1 MVRKGILA
9 KSLILLLLLFLIA
22 GCERASKPEPDALL
36 DASIQ
41 QILSYNN
48 IKTAAVGVVEDGEL
62 VWAGHYGEQAPGV
75 PASKDTQ
82 FDIGSITKV
91 VAAETVLRLAD
102 QGLLSLDE
110 PMGAYWIDPDLSS
123 DPQVMQLTP
132 RMVLTHTSGFLN
144 WRNHDDEGILR
155 FVNDPGTVFGYSGEG
170 FDYLM
175 RFVENKLGTPFP
187 ELVQSKVFDPAGVR
201 NAAFAFRENN
211 LDNVARSVD
220 EATGEF
226 DERWRYHC
234 KIHLETCREDGA
246 YSAAS
251 DMAISVEE
259 FAAILIAVMKGEGY
273 PDAMVTDRNRV
284 QSEKDRALVYC
295 DTPGTGDC
303 PRSQGYGLG
312 WEVLDYGDE
321 VVLGHGG
328 HDPSVLTQTYF
339 YQQRQDGYIV
349 FLSAPE
355 LSSLRAMPDI
365 LEALDP
371 GSPMADQYRGWL
383 RYELW
388 RMNEAEDSDSD

>member
-1 MVRKGILA
+1 M
-9 KSLILLLLLFLIA
+9 
-22 GCERASKPEPDALL
+22 
-36 DASIQ
+36 
-41 QILSYNN
+41 
-48 IKTAAVGVVEDGEL
+48 
-62 VWAGHYGEQAPGV
+62 
-75 PASKDTQ
+75 
-82 FDIGSITKV
+82 

-110 PMGAYWIDPDLSS
+110 PMGAYWVDADLSG
-123 DPQVMQLTP
+123 DLRVMQLTP
-132 RMVLTHTSGFLN
+132 RMVLNPTSGFLN
-144 WRNHDDEGILR
+144 WRNHDDEGVLR

-175 RFVENKLGTPFP
+175 RFVENKLDTPFP
-187 ELVQSKVFDPAGVR
+187 ALVQSEIFDPVGVR
-201 NAAFAFRENN
+201 NAAFAFREDN
-211 LDNVARSVD
+211 LDNVARTVD
-220 EATGEF
+220 EATGAF

-234 KIHLETCREDGA
+234 RIHLETCLEDGA

-273 PDAMVTDRNRV
+273 PDAMLADRNRV
-284 QSEKDRALVYC
+284 QSEKDRALVHC
-295 DTPGTGDC
+295 DTPEASDC

-312 WEVLDYGDE
+312 WEVLDYDDE

-339 YQQRQDGYIV
+339 YQQRQDGFIV

-371 GSPMADQYRGWL
+371 GSPMAEQYRGWL

-388 RMNEAEDSDSD
+388 RMNQAGDSDSQ

>member
-1 MVRKGILA
+1 M
-9 KSLILLLLLFLIA
+9 
-22 GCERASKPEPDALL
+22 
-36 DASIQ
+36 
-41 QILSYNN
+41 
-48 IKTAAVGVVEDGEL
+48 
-62 VWAGHYGEQAPGV
+62 
-75 PASKDTQ
+75 
-82 FDIGSITKV
+82 
-91 VAAETVLRLAD
+91 
-102 QGLLSLDE
+102 
-110 PMGAYWIDPDLSS
+110 
-123 DPQVMQLTP
+123 
-132 RMVLTHTSGFLN
+132 
-144 WRNHDDEGILR
+144 
-155 FVNDPGTVFGYSGEG
+155 VFGYSGEG

-187 ELVQSKVFDPAGVR
+187 KLVQSEVFDPAGVR

-226 DERWRYHC
+226 DGRWRYHC

-295 DTPGTGDC
+295 DTPGTNDC

-365 LEALDP
+365 LGALDP

-388 RMNEAEDSDSD
+388 RMNQAEDSDSD